1 MARTSGA
8 LALIGAACL
17 LAGCSGSGSSGS
29 GSSTNPEPVDPT
41 ASVADSSW
49 QADAPE
55 DAVSGFYA
63 DLAAGDVVAACGW
76 WTPRYA
82 ETSVEDW
89 NVGDY
94 GRQVR
99 SCPDLLSAVLDVL
112 AIVGDP
118 AEQLEVTDVTSETVD
133 ATHAR
138 VDVTLASAD
147 EPETYLLTRTADG
160 WRISGDE
167 AGDLGPG

>member
-1 MARTSGA
+1 M
-8 LALIGAACL
+8 
-17 LAGCSGSGSSGS
+17 LAGCSGSGSGGS

-41 ASVADSSW
+41 ASVAGSSW
-49 QADAPE
+49 QADSPE

-63 DLAAGDVVAACGW
+63 DLAAGELETACGW
-76 WTPRYA
+76 WTDDYA
-82 ETSVEDW
+82 AASVRDW
-89 NVGDY
+89 NRGDY
-94 GRQVR
+94 GAEVA
-99 SCPDLLSAVLDVL
+99 SCPELLGEIRDVL

-138 VDVTLASAD
+138 VEVTLASAD
-147 EPETYLLTRTADG
+147 EPETYLLTRTAGG